1 MLLVLRIFDKKPQIM
16 ATLTF
21 EIEVDDKT
29 AERVRQNE
37 GERIK
42 VKLLIESYLENPDR
56 EASKRRLLESMSRLS
71 DEAQKN
77 GLTEEKLAEIL
88 EEIDRERA

>member
-1 MLLVLRIFDKKPQIM
+1 M

-21 EIEVDDKT
+21 EIEVNDKT

-42 VKLLIESYLENPDR
+42 VKLLIKSYLENPDR
-56 EASKRRLLESMSRLS
+56 EALNRRLLESMSRLS

-88 EEIDRERA
+88 EEIDKERV

>member
-1 MLLVLRIFDKKPQIM
+1 M

-21 EIEVDDKT
+21 EIEVNDQT
-29 AERVRQNE
+29 AERVRRNE

-42 VKLLIESYLENPDR
+42 VNLLIKSYLENPDR
-56 EASKRRLLESMSRLS
+56 EFSKRRLLESMSRLS